1 MLANQTYFLPRV
13 NFRRARRLPAVG
25 RVLVRPLQSVG
36 ATEVIAETY
45 RHNPH
50 VLIDVARALGVSRS
64 RFSASWIECKV
75 GEVVQKG
82 DELAR
87 RSGPFRRVVTAP
99 TEGEIVAIHGGQII
113 LELRRSVYALPA
125 GLPGIIAQIYP
136 DQGALIESNGS
147 LVQGV
152 WGNRKVGFGML
163 SSLVRSPEDEL
174 TLDRLDVSLRGSVVL
189 AGHCRQAEVLQ
200 MAEQLPLRGLIL
212 ASMPARFIP
221 LALELNLPLI
231 LIEGFGRLPFNQVA
245 YDLLTRHHSD
255 DAAMNA
261 QSWDPSR
268 RQRPEILFPQSQPAE
283 SVATDVHFKPQQ
295 RVRLLDPLSGGQTGT
310 LIEILPG
317 ITRLANGVCAPCAHV
332 RLDGKNRPVPIPLAN
347 LDVLE

>member
-174 TLDRLDVSLRGSVVL
+174 TLDRLDVSLRGSVAL

-231 LIEGFGRLPFNQVA
+231 LIEGFGRLPFNRVA
-245 YDLLTRHHSD
+245 YDLLTRHHGD

-268 RQRPEILFPQSQPAE
+268 RQRPEILF
-283 SVATDVHFKPQQ
+283 
-295 RVRLLDPLSGGQTGT
+295 
-310 LIEILPG
+310 
-317 ITRLANGVCAPCAHV
+317 
-332 RLDGKNRPVPIPLAN
+332 
-347 LDVLE
+347 

>member
-1 MLANQTYFLPRV
+1 MQANQTYFLPRV
-13 NFRRARRLPAVG
+13 NFRRARRLPAAG
-25 RVLVRPLQSVG
+25 RVLVRPMQRVG

-45 RHNPH
+45 RQNPH
-50 VLIDVARALGVSRS
+50 MMVDVARALGVSHS
-64 RFSASWIECKV
+64 RFSSSWIKCKV

-99 TEGEIVAIHGGQII
+99 AEGEIVAIHGGQVI

-125 GLPGIIAQIYP
+125 GVPGIVVQIYP
-136 DQGALIESNGS
+136 DQGALIEANGS

-152 WGNRKVGFGML
+152 WGNQRVGFGML
-163 SSLVRSPEDEL
+163 SSLARSPEDEL

-189 AGHCRQAEVLQ
+189 AGHCGQAEALQ
-200 MAEQLPLRGLIL
+200 LAEQLPLRGLIL

-221 LALELNLPLI
+221 LALKLSFPLI

-245 YDLLTRHHSD
+245 YDLLTRHHGD

-261 QSWDPSR
+261 QPWDAPR
-268 RQRPEILFPQSQPAE
+268 HQRPEILFPQSQPAE
-283 SVATDVHFKPQQ
+283 SVATEAYFKPQQ
-295 RVRLLDPLSGGQTGT
+295 RVRLLDSLSGGQTGT

-317 ITRLANGVCAPCAHV
+317 ITCLPNGVCAPCALVH
-332 RLDGKNRPVPIPLAN
+332 LDGKNQRVPIPLAN